1 MLWKNMGNFK
11 NKRMYAPNHRLHLVV
26 HVEGLGLLGSE
37 GAMEVDGFNVEDD
50 EDGILVFKREYAW
63 VWQPEHKLN
72 NNPKCV
78 SRKSHNKEKKKGP
91 FCNTLKLHLLVVL
104 QDKALDPLL
113 KVDFTKIEFLLKFYQ
128 NWIFPIKTHLL
139 NFFYQKPYYRN

>member
-1 MLWKNMGNFK
+1 
-11 NKRMYAPNHRLHLVV
+11 
-26 HVEGLGLLGSE
+26 LGSE